1 MNTWTS
7 TSEAKAVTLDDLKDT
22 CRRISVM
29 AEACGA
35 NRPAAVIMTPDYLR
49 AFKVYCGGTSS
60 PAKSMFAIATVF
72 VAHTMDE
79 ARKKATVFR
88 LRRGLDAEI
97 LYCGYPDVEG
107 E

>member
-7 TSEAKAVTLDDLKDT
+7 TSEAKAVTLDDLKGT

-35 NRPAAVIMTPDYLR
+35 KHPAAVIMTPDYLR
-49 AFKVYCGGTSS
+49 AFRVYCDGMSS
-60 PAKSMFAIATVF
+60 PAKIMFAGATVF
-72 VAHTMDE
+72 VANTMDE
-79 ARKKATVFR
+79 ARKKAAVFR
-88 LRRGLDAEI
+88 LRRGLDADI
-97 LYCGYPDVEG
+97 LYCGYPDAEG